1 MPHGLMSGD
10 GERRRSPS
18 ASPPD
23 SPATGAIALAGEE
36 ETPAEK
42 ALREQLVV
50 LRAQVAEHHKRVLAR
65 NAAQAQA
72 QLREQERAEL
82 QRLLQRERRQKQR
95 PPPPPPSCVC
105 GRRSEEQPRRP
116 ARETAL
122 SPSALSASAF
132 SQAPLGR
139 TGRHQARRQMV
150 RAAEQPQESVL

>member
-1 MPHGLMSGD
+1 MSGD

-36 ETPAEK
+36 EMPAEK
-42 ALREQLVV
+42 ALREQLTL

-72 QLREQERAEL
+72 QLRERERAEL
-82 QRLLQRERRQKQR
+82 QRLLQRERQQQKQR
-95 PPPPPPSCVC
+95 QRPPPPPSCVC

>member
-1 MPHGLMSGD
+1 MSGD

-23 SPATGAIALAGEE
+23 SPSTGAIALAGEE

-42 ALREQLVV
+42 ALREQLTL

-72 QLREQERAEL
+72 QLRERERAEL
-82 QRLLQRERRQKQR
+82 QRLLQRERQQQKQR
-95 PPPPPPSCVC
+95 QRPPPPPSCVC

-116 ARETAL
+116 PRDT
-122 SPSALSASAF
+122 ALSASAF

-139 TGRHQARRQMV
+139 TGRHQARRQAV
-150 RAAEQPQESVL
+150 RAAEEPQESVL